1 VTVSLYKVSH
11 GIARRLD
18 PRPLAGCNLF
28 KGRTRRELVTG
39 PHRTVTAW
47 AYVTRMS
54 TRQSNGRT
62 LHSVLLSPATPSCTH
77 SSMPARA

>member
-1 VTVSLYKVSH
+1 MSLYKVSH

-39 PHRTVTAW
+39 PHRTVA
-47 AYVTRMS
+47 
-54 TRQSNGRT
+54 
-62 LHSVLLSPATPSCTH
+62 
-77 SSMPARA
+77 